1 MVDVRLPERRHAV
14 AVLEVT
20 RSTADPS
27 LLDPIFIVGTVR
39 SGTTIL
45 TECLGE
51 HPEVAWIRGRF
62 GQELSA
68 EWCRWGGIEIAVP
81 GLASAAGCPAV
92 AVADATDHR
101 HLRLRRGFAQLMV
114 REGPGKRL
122 LNKQPHLWN
131 KLGFVHAVFPRARLI
146 VTSRDLRSTV
156 ASTQLL
162 WMRLAHTQGIAH
174 YLPPAADACWSC
186 VPPTPMGD
194 VDPAR
199 LFPGG
204 ETRVLAEYW
213 LRVYEAIEDALGI
226 FERPIA
232 VRHRDLASRPRETV
246 AALAAA
252 LDLAPAPCAPS
263 VELDPGRNERWRR
276 FLSSRERR
284 ELDAFIDEHWTR
296 IARLRFTDTTI

>member
-1 MVDVRLPERRHAV
+1 MAANPPV
-14 AVLEVT
+14 
-20 RSTADPS
+20 
-27 LLDPIFIVGTVR
+27 LDPIFIVGTVR

-45 TECLGE
+45 AECLGE
-51 HPEVAWIRGRF
+51 HPEVAWIRGVF

-68 EWCRWGGIEIAVP
+68 EWRKWGGIEIAVP
-81 GLASAAGCPAV
+81 GLASAAGCPPV
-92 AVADATDHR
+92 AVAEATDDR
-101 HLRLRRGFAQLMV
+101 HLRLQRGFAQLL
-114 REGPGKRL
+114 RRQGAGKRL

-131 KLGFVHAVFPRARLI
+131 KLGFVHAVFPRARLV

-162 WMRLAHTQGIAH
+162 WMRLAHAQGVAH

-194 VDPAR
+194 VDTAR

-204 ETRVLAEYW
+204 EIRVLAEYW
-213 LRVYEAIEDALGI
+213 LRVYEAIEDALGK

-252 LDLAPAPCAPS
+252 LDLTPVARAPS
-263 VELDPGRNERWRR
+263 VELDPGRNDRWRR

-284 ELDAFIDEHWTR
+284 ELDAFIDEHRTR
-296 IARLRFTDTTI
+296 IVRLRFTDTTG